1 MTVVRKRILLRTILF
16 LFLSISLHSQGWSQF
31 DQGGG
36 GLGDP
41 IGGGIGTDP
50 GEPGTEDDPPEDGFP
65 DPDLPIDSN
74 ILVLV
79 IAVVGYGL
87 KKVWDVKQNLK
98 RKNSL
103 QATTVNYEDFVK

>member
-1 MTVVRKRILLRTILF
+1 MTVVWKRIWLRILLF
-16 LFLSISLHSQGWSQF
+16 LFLSISLHNRGWSQF

-36 GLGDP
+36 G
-41 IGGGIGTDP
+41 IGTDP
-50 GEPGTEDDPPEDGFP
+50 GDLGTEDDPPDGDPGFP

-79 IAVVGYGL
+79 VAVVGYGL
-87 KKVWDVKQNLK
+87 KKVWDVKQSLK

-103 QATTVNYEDFVK
+103 QATANYEDFIK

>member
-1 MTVVRKRILLRTILF
+1 MTVVWKRILLRTLLF
-16 LFLSISLHSQGWSQF
+16 LFLCVSLHSKGWSQF

-36 GLGDP
+36 
-41 IGGGIGTDP
+41 IGGGGTDP
-50 GEPGTEDDPPEDGFP
+50 GDPGTDDPPDGGGGDP

-103 QATTVNYEDFVK
+103 QATANYEDFIK